1 MREWCQPWWLCEG
14 ATAKKRRAADIIRLE
29 WSAMKESACS
39 GMKWS
44 GKQTNEWN
52 GMKRYCGCISPT
64 ERRKRP
70 CEDEERTAQ
79 KNKAVLFLGLP
90 YFFVLWSACGTE
102 GPSRSSGWR
111 KVMLNHLMPQNSV
124 ARLEQPNGTKGT
136 TGGRPLDGSDCFYR
150 IYVVCLSFLLKRSW
164 HIQRHRNRLFEYL
177 ITYYMAFW

>member
-1 MREWCQPWWLCEG
+1 MAVRRSHRQKTEGGRHNTAGMECNERE
-14 ATAKKRRAADIIRLE
+14 RLQRNE
-29 WSAMKESACS
+29 MERKA
-39 GMKWS
+39 
-44 GKQTNEWN
+44 NEW
-52 GMKRYCGCISPT
+52 MKRNEAVLWLHKPDRT
-64 ERRKRP
+64 Q
-70 CEDEERTAQ
+70 EETVWRWGTNSG